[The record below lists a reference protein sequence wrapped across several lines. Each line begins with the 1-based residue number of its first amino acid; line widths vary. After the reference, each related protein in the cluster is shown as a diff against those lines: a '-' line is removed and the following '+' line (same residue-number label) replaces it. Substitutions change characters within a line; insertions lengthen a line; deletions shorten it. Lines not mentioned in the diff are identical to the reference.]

1 MPSLPRPPLART
13 GGARFRHLKGSDSDR
28 PRTREAKLRP
38 RGKRGRPEPLDGE
51 EYLDLEDLEQGV
63 RSALGA
69 IPPMGNMLLR
79 RSVHKDTWA
88 KIQKQLAALHTA
100 KSH

>member
-1 MPSLPRPPLART
+1 MNTNAK
-13 GGARFRHLKGSDSDR
+13 AEHV
-28 PRTREAKLRP
+28 TREKILMLLSDDEVASVSTAETKVR
-38 RGKRGRPEPLDGE
+38 PLDGE

-63 RSALGA
+63 RSALGT